1 MAFHHG
7 LSGLNAASKKL
18 DVVGQNIANSS
29 TVGFKASRAEFTAMV
44 ASAMGGCGCGT
55 GIGVTSS
62 VSQQFSQ
69 GVITPTSNALDM
81 AINGNGF
88 FCVQTAAGDTAYT
101 RMGNFQL
108 NKSGELVTIH
118 GDKVMGYP
126 IDPATGGVSDTRGTI
141 TFPTGGI
148 PAKPTAIINVALNLG
163 ARTPETP
170 AGSTANRAASGTS
183 LQVYDS
189 LGIAHPVSL
198 YFERSGTQADNTWEV
213 FDGLDDPTATP
224 PVVANSLGT
233 IQFNPDG
240 SILTTPATLTLT
252 VDPDPATGATQPFDV
267 NVDLSK
273 VTQYGNSF
281 SVSKLSQDGYAA
293 GEFIGA
299 SVSED
304 GTLMASYSN
313 GVTRGEVRMAMATFI
328 NPQGLSPASNG
339 NWIASAASGEP
350 VPGTAGAGNFGSI
363 TGSALEESNVD
374 LTAELVEMMTAQRYY
389 QANAQTIKTQDEAF
403 STITNMR

>member
-29 TVGFKASRAEFTAMV
+29 TIGFKASRAEFTAMV
-44 ASAMGGCGCGT
+44 ASAMGGCGCSGT

-88 FCVQTAAGDTAYT
+88 FCVQTPAGDTAYT

-108 NKSGELVTIH
+108 NKAGELVTTN

-126 IDPATGGVSDTRGTI
+126 IDPTTGGVSDTRGTI

-148 PAKPTAIINVALNLG
+148 PAKPTENINVALNLD
-163 ARTPETP
+163 ARTEAPP
-170 AGSTANRAASGTS
+170 ASSRAASGTS

-198 YFERSGTQADNTWEV
+198 YFERSGANANNTWEV
-213 FDGLDDPTATP
+213 FDGLDDPAAVP
-224 PVVANSLGT
+224 PVVATSLGT
-233 IQFNPDG
+233 ITFNPDG
-240 SILTTPATLTLT
+240 SIATNPATLTLSVT
-252 VDPDPATGATQPFDV
+252 PAPATGAAPVPMSMT
-267 NVDLSK
+267 VDLSK

-293 GEFIGA
+293 GEFIGVN
-299 SVSED
+299 VSED

-313 GVTRGEVRMAMATFI
+313 GVTRGEVRMSMATFI
-328 NPQGLSPASNG
+328 NPQGLTPASNG
-339 NWIASAASGEP
+339 NWIASASSGEP

>member
-1 MAFHHG
+1 
-7 LSGLNAASKKL
+7 
-18 DVVGQNIANSS
+18 
-29 TVGFKASRAEFTAMV
+29 
-44 ASAMGGCGCGT
+44 
-55 GIGVTSS
+55 
-62 VSQQFSQ
+62 
-69 GVITPTSNALDM
+69 
-81 AINGNGF
+81 
-88 FCVQTAAGDTAYT
+88 
-101 RMGNFQL
+101 
-108 NKSGELVTIH
+108 
-118 GDKVMGYP
+118 MGYP

-141 TFPTGGI
+141 MFPTGGI
-148 PAKPTAIINVALNLG
+148 PAKQTETINVALNLD
-163 ARTPETP
+163 ARTEAPP
-170 AGSTANRAASGTS
+170 ASSRAASGTS

-198 YFERSGTQADNTWEV
+198 YFERSGANANNTWEV
-213 FDGLDDPTATP
+213 FDGLDQPGPP
-224 PVVANSLGT
+224 PVAATSLGT
-233 IQFNPDG
+233 ITFNPDG
-240 SILTTPATLTLT
+240 SIATNPATLTLSVT
-252 VDPDPATGATQPFDV
+252 PAPATGAAPVPMSMT
-267 NVDLSK
+267 VDLSK

-293 GEFIGA
+293 GEFIGVN
-299 SVSED
+299 VSED

-339 NWIASAASGEP
+339 NWIASASSGDP